1 MIDALM
7 GKKIRGAS
15 ASECKSASIL
25 ECEWTQN
32 KNPRR
37 SDFELLLEKSN
48 LREFL
53 DRLVGVFSAF
63 VESHF

>member
-15 ASECKSASIL
+15 ASKCKSTSVL
-25 ECEWTQN
+25 EFEWAQN

-37 SDFELLLEKSN
+37 LDFELLLGKSN
-48 LREFL
+48 PREFL
-53 DRLVGVFSAF
+53 ERLLGVFSAF

>member
-25 ECEWTQN
+25 KCGWTQN

>member
-1 MIDALM
+1 MMDALM

-15 ASECKSASIL
+15 AGKCKSASVFGY
-25 ECEWTQN
+25 EWEQN

-48 LREFL
+48 LRGFY
-53 DRLVGVFSAF
+53 
-63 VESHF
+63 ESRTGI